1 MHPTS
6 HDHPPGSAVVAVVAP
21 SGSSHGAFVGM
32 SRLHELAELIH
43 SAPQASLIREAAQQ
57 EAENEGRLLEALVSR
72 GNSLLAAAGVSIA
85 LVLGLARDTIVRS
98 SGAATVLVVL
108 ALACATS
115 CGLCAALG
123 VRFRRDVPTLND
135 ANIFAEDV
143 AAEDEDEWRRRYL
156 LMLALAYADLRRR
169 LHALRSSRGRWLI
182 AAQYLYVAFIGLVC
196 ALAITIVL

>member
-6 HDHPPGSAVVAVVAP
+6 HDPPPGSAAAAAVAP
-21 SGSSHGAFVGM
+21 AGSNRGAFVSM
-32 SRLHELAELIH
+32 SRLHDLAELIDN
-43 SAPQASLIREAAQQ
+43 APQASLVREAAQK
-57 EAENEGRLLEALVSR
+57 EAENEGRLLDALVSR

-98 SGAATVLVVL
+98 SGAATILVVI
-108 ALACATS
+108 ALACATA
-115 CGLCAALG
+115 CGLCAAFG

-156 LMLALAYADLRRR
+156 LMLALAYADLRRQ
-169 LHALRSSRGRWLI
+169 LHALRTSRGRWLI
-182 AAQYLYVAFIGLVC
+182 AAQYLYVVFIGLVC
-196 ALAITIVL
+196 ALAIAIAL